1 MLKMERLKENIAP
14 LFISIIAVAIISLV
28 DGFLVDLISS
38 LAIILVWLFFSLRAN
53 EDRQSSEQALD
64 NELKEQLRE
73 FSHSMHDV
81 IDNET
86 GMLKEDLDR
95 IKDLL
100 AESIEVLQV
109 NFSSISEKTGS
120 QHDRITDVVAVIT
133 GTNSSS
139 EDEEE
144 VAMADFAKKTEEII
158 QFFVNLLVQVSTK
171 SVGAIHR
178 IDDMTN
184 HMEQMFSIL
193 DQVNKLS
200 EQTNLLAL
208 NAAIEAARAGEV
220 GRGFAVVA
228 DEVRTLSISSS
239 ELNSE
244 IREKVF
250 QAKER
255 ISDVSTV
262 VSEIAGLDLNQAIRG
277 KDHVD
282 SIFNKLSEI
291 NDITSEALTEI
302 SLSNDLVTEE
312 VNNSMR
318 ALQFEDIV
326 SQLTAHI
333 QERLNHLN
341 ELSAL
346 AGEVYQYD
354 GDVRVALQDVAFR
367 LEEIKKETEEK
378 RRGQVVFQESMDEGS
393 VELF

>member
-1 MLKMERLKENIAP
+1 MLEMERLKENIAP
-14 LFISIIAVAIISLV
+14 LFISIIAVVIISLV
-28 DGFLVDLISS
+28 DSFLVDLISS

-73 FSHSMHDV
+73 FSHRMHDV

-109 NFSSISEKTGS
+109 NFSSISEKTGN
-120 QHDRITDVVAVIT
+120 QHDKITDLVAVIT

-244 IREKVF
+244 IREKVL

-255 ISDVSTV
+255 IADVSTV

-302 SLSNDLVTEE
+302 SLSNDLVSEE

-354 GDVRVALQDVAFR
+354 GDVRVALQDVALR
-367 LEEIKKETEEK
+367 LEAIKEDTEQK
-378 RRGQVVFQESMDEGS
+378 KRGQVVFQESMGEGS